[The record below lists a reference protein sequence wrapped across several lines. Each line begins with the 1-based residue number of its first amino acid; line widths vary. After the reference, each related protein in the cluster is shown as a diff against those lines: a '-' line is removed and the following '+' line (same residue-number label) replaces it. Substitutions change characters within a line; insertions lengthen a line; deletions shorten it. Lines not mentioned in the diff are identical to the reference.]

1 MEINRPKEARL
12 RPPSWL
18 WPAGPGTGPGT
29 GAPVVVKGGRSGPG
43 GGRWSGG
50 QTERRPTRWLR
61 GAAGFLRWALPW
73 TWGRTGEDL
82 VLRRCRRPVRACRR
96 GLGPW
101 RSSRA
106 GRARGGPHLCGG
118 SLSVPTVPVPRLLSR
133 RLAQLSVRAESKAA
147 PGPAHVPGRRGPRA
161 ALHFS
166 WALRAWRMPAVVRA
180 PPPHPGPTLPG
191 GCLSVPSPV
200 LTVAASS
207 ELSGPPL
214 RVRASPRLQWRR

>member
-1 MEINRPKEARL
+1 MGQGEAAGLGAKRSGVRRVGL
-12 RPPSWL
+12 GGPPASS
-18 WPAGPGTGPGT
+18 AGPCRGRGDGPGRT
-29 GAPVVVKGGRSGPG
+29 WSCVDAGG
-43 GGRWSGG
+43 
-50 QTERRPTRWLR
+50 LC
-61 GAAGFLRWALPW
+61 ALVA
-73 TWGRTGEDL
+73 E
-82 VLRRCRRPVRACRR
+82 AS
-96 GLGPW
+96 GPW

-133 RLAQLSVRAESKAA
+133 PLAQLSVRAESKAA